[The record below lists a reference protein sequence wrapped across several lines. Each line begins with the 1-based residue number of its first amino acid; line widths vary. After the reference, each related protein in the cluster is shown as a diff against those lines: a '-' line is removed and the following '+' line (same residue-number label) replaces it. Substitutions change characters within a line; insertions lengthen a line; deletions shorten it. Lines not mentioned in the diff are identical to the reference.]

1 MSVVKQERPAVARF
15 ARWLLGCAVRHWP
28 EENRVWGLALAA
40 EVDETANAFET
51 VRWSLGG
58 IMLFT
63 RSVLSSAW
71 AWMKL
76 PAGSSLSGGANG
88 PDGPSLLTKRSRVFT
103 AVVLAAAAMLLI
115 LPEGREAIRTVR
127 SSWRG
132 YELSGSDARML
143 DELAARAEKEKDAGT
158 LAFAALSTLDR
169 TRGAAWT
176 ERAVALDPQFIW
188 VYGARNHGPK
198 MDPPKEEW
206 LARLR
211 AADPGN
217 SVPELL
223 TADALAQPRL
233 APLYEHGV
241 KNEGP
246 RQLLA
251 SDPTWMAMMERASA
265 APRYDS
271 YFQRHYQL
279 ARTVWNRERNL
290 PPTVVLYGMWQHA
303 LPNLLNI
310 RTYSEIEI
318 QEAQKARESGDSK
331 RAKSLLGAVD
341 AFGMRMADANG
352 PEIEKLIGLAIARNA
367 NKEMAKHYQVPGGT
381 EDAQRMAKRLEQ
393 IEGHVQEVRL
403 TLNLSRNAR
412 AQAFRREAFFVQA
425 FGTLG
430 VIAVFAALAGILLLE
445 LWPGGMRNAK
455 TIWWRAACWA
465 ADYAPATLLVACG
478 AFLVSFLPFQ
488 SAFEEYRTSNFLLG
502 DEQVLTDAMWSL
514 FEIPSYVVG
523 VDAAVEFW
531 SFVTIA
537 LSALLL
543 VVLSRGFYRL
553 RRAAARP
560 A

>member
-1 MSVVKQERPAVARF
+1 MSVSTQRGSVTARF
-15 ARWLLGCAVRHWP
+15 ARWALGCAVRYWP
-28 EENRVWGLALAA
+28 EENRAWGLALAA
-40 EVDETANAFET
+40 EIDETANAFET

-58 IMLFT
+58 IMFFT

-71 AWMKL
+71 KWMKL
-76 PAGSSLSGGANG
+76 PAGSSLSGGPEG
-88 PDGPSLLTKRSRVFT
+88 SPLHPKRSRVFT
-103 AVVLAAAAMLLI
+103 AAVLATAALLLI

-176 ERAVALDPQFIW
+176 ERAVELDPQYIW
-188 VYGARNHGPK
+188 VYGARYHGPR

-206 LARLR
+206 LTRLR

-217 SVPELL
+217 AVPELL

-241 KNEGP
+241 KKDGP
-246 RQLLA
+246 RELLG
-251 SDPTWMAMMERASA
+251 SNPEWMALMESA
-265 APRYDS
+265 FTAPRYDS

-279 ARTVWNRERNL
+279 ARTVWNRERTL
-290 PPTVVLYGMWQHA
+290 PPTIVLYGMWQHA
-303 LPNLLNI
+303 FPSLFNI

-318 QEAQKARESGDSK
+318 AKAQKARKEGDSK
-331 RAKSLLGAVD
+331 RAESLLSGMD

-352 PEIEKLIGLAIARNA
+352 ADIEKLIGLAIARSA
-367 NKEMAKHYQVPGGT
+367 NKEMANLYEAPDKT
-381 EDAQRMAKRLEQ
+381 EDAQRVAKRLEQ
-393 IEGHVQEVRL
+393 IEGRIQESRRA
-403 TLNLSRNAR
+403 LNLSRNAR
-412 AQAFRREAFFVQA
+412 AQAFRKEAVFVQA
-425 FGTLG
+425 FGTLS
-430 VIAVFAALAGILLLE
+430 VLAAFATLAGILLLE
-445 LWPGGMRNAK
+445 LWPGRIRNAK
-455 TIWWRAACWA
+455 TIWRRAACWA
-465 ADYAPATLLVACG
+465 ADYAPTTLLVASG

-488 SAFEEYRTSNFLLG
+488 SAFEEYRTSNFVFG

-514 FEIPSYVVG
+514 FEIPSHVAG
-523 VDAAVEFW
+523 VDGAVELW
-531 SFVTIA
+531 YFVTIA
-537 LSALLL
+537 LSALL
-543 VVLSRGFYRL
+543 VIVLARGFYRM
-553 RRAAARP
+553 RRAAAKP

>member
-1 MSVVKQERPAVARF
+1 MSMANEESSVTARL
-15 ARWLLGCAVRHWP
+15 ARWALWCAVRHWP
-28 EENRVWGLALAA
+28 EENRAWGLALAA
-40 EVDETANAFET
+40 EVDETASAFET

-63 RSVLSSAW
+63 RSVISSAW

-88 PDGPSLLTKRSRVFT
+88 PDSPSLLPKRSRVFT
-103 AVVLAAAAMLLI
+103 AVVLAAAAVLLI

-132 YELSGSDARML
+132 YELSGSDERML

-176 ERAVALDPQFIW
+176 DRAVALDPQFIW

-198 MDPPKEEW
+198 MDPPKKEW
-206 LARLR
+206 LARLQ

-217 SVPELL
+217 AVPDLL
-223 TADALAQPRL
+223 EADALAQPRF
-233 APLYEHGV
+233 ATFYDDGG
-241 KNEGP
+241 KNEE
-246 RQLLA
+246 RRRLLA
-251 SDPTWMAMMERASA
+251 SDPMWMALMERASR

-279 ARTVWNRERNL
+279 AQTVWNRERNL
-290 PPTVVLYGMWQHA
+290 PPTIVLYGIWQHA

-318 QEAQKARESGDSK
+318 AAARKAREAGDTK
-331 RAKSLLGAVD
+331 RAEGLLGDVD

-367 NKEMAKHYQVPGGT
+367 NKEMAKLFQVPGKT
-381 EDAQRMAKRLEQ
+381 EDAERVAKRLEQ
-393 IEGHVQEVRL
+393 IEGRVQEARL
-403 TLNLSRNAR
+403 ALNLSRNAR
-412 AQAFRREAFFVQA
+412 AKAFRTEAVFVQG
-425 FGTLG
+425 FGTLSVLAG
-430 VIAVFAALAGILLLE
+430 FAALSGVLLLE
-445 LWPGGMRNAK
+445 LWPGRFRNAT
-455 TIWWRAACWA
+455 TIWRRAVCWA

-478 AFLVSFLPFQ
+478 AFLLSFLPFQ
-488 SAFEEYRTSNFLLG
+488 SAFEEYRTSNFLVG

-514 FEIPSYVVG
+514 FEIPKYVVG
-523 VDAAVEFW
+523 VDAAVEVW

-537 LSALLL
+537 LSVLLLL
-543 VVLSRGFYRL
+543 VLLRGFYRP
-553 RRAAARP
+553 RHTVANP